1 MAKTNFRQDP
11 PKNHEKN
18 SESLPPALLRTAPL
32 FSLHSGH

>member
-1 MAKTNFRQDP
+1 MAKTNFDHDP